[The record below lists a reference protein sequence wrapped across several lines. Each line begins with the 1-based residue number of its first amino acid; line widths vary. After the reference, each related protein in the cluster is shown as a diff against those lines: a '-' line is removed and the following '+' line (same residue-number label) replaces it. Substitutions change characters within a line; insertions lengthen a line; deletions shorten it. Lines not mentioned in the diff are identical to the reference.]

1 MSAPDE
7 TPLTFVER
15 VCPVCDTAGTVV
27 GSTVDPDS
35 ERYGLPE
42 TPVPLRRCP
51 ACGMRFYDLIEEVN
65 TAGQIY
71 GRMLLS
77 GEREAPRHRSF
88 ARLLAGACPDGAR
101 VLDLGSGAC
110 HVGRRL
116 PPSFEV
122 TAVDT
127 HPNAEGAPAHV
138 SFRDANITALPDS
151 TFPARSF
158 DWVILDNVLE
168 HLPAFSGLLGQA
180 RRWLAPGG
188 RLLVVVPNGRT
199 LKRHLGGRQLREVF
213 RPVEHVN
220 IFEGRTLDAALRRAD
235 LEPVAQP
242 FAPRSVFEAA
252 VAASLLGWAPFGL
265 YRVCAVR

>member
-1 MSAPDE
+1 MSAGAVPG
-7 TPLTFVER
+7 FVER
-15 VCPVCDTAGTVV
+15 PCPVCDGAGAVI
-27 GSTVDPDS
+27 GETVDPEA
-35 ERYGLPE
+35 ERYGLAP
-42 TPVPLRRCP
+42 TPVPLRRCV
-51 ACGMRFYDLIEEVN
+51 ACGMRFYDLIEDAN

-77 GEREAPRHRSF
+77 GAREAPRHRSF

-101 VLDLGSGAC
+101 VLDLGSGAS

-116 PPSFEV
+116 PPSFSV

-127 HPNAEGAPAHV
+127 HPNTDGAPPHV
-138 SFRDANITALPDS
+138 HFRDANITALPDDA
-151 TFPARSF
+151 FEPGSF

-168 HLPAFSGLLGQA
+168 HLPAFAPLLAQA
-180 RRWLAPGG
+180 RRWLVPGG
-188 RLLVVVPNGRT
+188 RLLAVVPNGRT
-199 LKRHLGGRQLREVF
+199 LKRHLGGRQLREVY

-220 IFEGRTLDAALRRAD
+220 IFEGRTLDAALRRAG
-235 LEPVAQP
+235 LVPVAQP

-265 YRVCAVR
+265 YRVCAAR